1 MKLLKL
7 PLLLAIAVGLGG
19 AAVQAQTMTD
29 KQAAPMTRQQVKM
42 ERDEFLKLHRYDA
55 ANEEWILRPNID
67 PPAGMKTRAQV
78 RAERDEFLKANKFD
92 SVTESWLPLK
102 GVPKSTLTRAEVRAE
117 TAQFMKTH
125 EWDELNER
133 WVDKA
138 PRKAKAK

>member
-1 MKLLKL
+1 MKLLKF
-7 PLLLAIAVGLGG
+7 PLILAVVLGFSG
-19 AAVQAQTMTD
+19 GPLQAQTMTD

-55 ANEEWILRPNID
+55 GTEEWILRSNID

-78 RAERDEFLKANKFD
+78 RAEKDEFLKANKFD
-92 SVTESWLPLK
+92 SVTETWLPRQ

-125 EWDELNER
+125 EWDEMNER
-133 WVDKA
+133 WVEKA
-138 PRKAKAK
+138 PRKVKAK